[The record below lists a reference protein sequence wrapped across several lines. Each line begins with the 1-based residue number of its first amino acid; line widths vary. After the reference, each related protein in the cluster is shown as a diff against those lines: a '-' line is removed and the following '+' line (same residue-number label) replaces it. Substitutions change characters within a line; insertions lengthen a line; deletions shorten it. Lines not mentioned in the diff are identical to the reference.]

1 MRTFFDESLIFKLK
15 KEGRKMKD
23 VTPKSNFEILIRCL
37 VIAVGIVAVIAFLKL
52 AFSVFLSVAGWIIP
66 IALILF
72 LYEKFKEK

>member
-1 MRTFFDESLIFKLK
+1 
-15 KEGRKMKD
+15 MKD

-52 AFSVFLSVAGWIIP
+52 AFSVLLSVVGWIIP
-66 IALILF
+66 ITLILF

>member
-1 MRTFFDESLIFKLK
+1 
-15 KEGRKMKD
+15 MKD

-37 VIAVGIVAVIAFLKL
+37 VIAIGIVAVISLLKWAL
-52 AFSVFLSVAGWIIP
+52 AVFLSVAVWIIP

>member
-1 MRTFFDESLIFKLK
+1 
-15 KEGRKMKD
+15 MKD

-66 IALILF
+66 ISLILF
-72 LYEKFKEK
+72 LY

>member
-1 MRTFFDESLIFKLK
+1 
-15 KEGRKMKD
+15 MKD

-37 VIAVGIVAVIAFLKL
+37 VISVGIVAVIAFLKL

>member
-1 MRTFFDESLIFKLK
+1 
-15 KEGRKMKD
+15 MKD

-52 AFSVFLSVAGWIIP
+52 AVSVFLSVAGWIIP

-72 LYEKFKEK
+72 LY

>member
-1 MRTFFDESLIFKLK
+1 MR
-15 KEGRKMKD
+15 D

-37 VIAVGIVAVIAFLKL
+37 VIAVGIVAGNAFLKL